1 MIRFLLKGILRDRS
15 RSLLPVIVVALGV
28 FLTVFM
34 SGWFQGIMGDMIDM
48 TARFSSG
55 HVKIMTRAYAENSD
69 QAPLDLALLDVAELT
84 GQLNEEYP
92 DMEWVSRIR
101 SGGLLDVPDENGE
114 TRGQGPAMVTAIDLV
129 SPDSKE
135 VDRLNLSDAIV
146 KGELPDQLGETLIS
160 NDFAEKFE
168 VSVGDKVTL
177 FGSTM
182 YGSMMFYT
190 FTVSGTIRFGNT
202 LLDRGA
208 IFIDI
213 KDAQLAMDMEDGAT
227 EILGYFNNQPYIDE
241 EAKALATSYNEK
253 YSLEE
258 DEFSPKMIR
267 LAEAA
272 GMADYLAIAENMV
285 SMMVFIFIIAMS
297 IVLWNT
303 GLLGGLRRY
312 SEFGVRLA
320 LGEEKKHIY
329 RTTLLEALLIGII
342 GSTVGTIFGLALSYR
357 LQAHGI
363 DFSGM
368 MDNLGVMMP
377 TVFRAVVTPSMYVVG
392 FIPGVLAT
400 VFGSA
405 LAGYAIY
412 KRKTARLFHEL
423 EV

>member
-48 TARFSSG
+48 NARFSSG
-55 HVKIMTRAYAENSD
+55 HVKIMTRAYDENSD
-69 QAPLDLALLDVAELT
+69 QAPLDLALLDVTELT
-84 GQLNEEYP
+84 EQLKKEYP
-92 DMEWVSRIR
+92 DMEWVTRIH

-114 TRGQGPAMVTAIDLV
+114 TKGQGPAMVTAIDLV
-129 SPDSKE
+129 SPNSSE
-135 VDRLNLSDAIV
+135 VERMNIPDAIV
-146 KGELPDQLGETLIS
+146 KGELPDKLGEALIS

-168 VSVGDKVTL
+168 VNVGDEVTL

-182 YGSMMFYT
+182 NGSMMFYT
-190 FTVSGTIRFGNT
+190 FTVTGTIRFGNT

-241 EAKALATSYNEK
+241 EAMALTTAYNEK

-258 DEFSPKMIR
+258 DEFSPKMLR
-267 LAEAA
+267 LSEAA
-272 GMADYLAIAENMV
+272 GMADYLAIADNMV
-285 SMMVFIFIIAMS
+285 GMMVFIFIIAMS

-329 RTTLLEALLIGII
+329 RTTLWEAVLIGII
-342 GSTVGTIFGLALSYR
+342 GSIVGTILGLAMSYR
-357 LQAHGI
+357 LQTHGI
-363 DFSGM
+363 DFSAM
-368 MDNLGVMMP
+368 MDNMGIMMP

-400 VFGSA
+400 VLGNA
-405 LAGYAIY
+405 LAGFAIY

>member
-48 TARFSSG
+48 NARFSSG
-55 HVKIMTRAYAENSD
+55 HVKIMTRAYEENSD
-69 QAPLDLALLDVAELT
+69 QAPLDLALLDVSALKE
-84 GQLNEEYP
+84 QLFEEYP
-92 DMEWVSRIR
+92 DMDWVARIR

-114 TRGQGPAMVTAIDLV
+114 TRGQGPAIVTAIDLL
-129 SPDSKE
+129 SPNSGE
-135 VDRLNLSDAIV
+135 VERMNIRDAIV
-146 KGELPDQLGETLIS
+146 KGDLPDQLGETLIS
-160 NDFAEKFE
+160 DDFAEKFN
-168 VSVGDKVTL
+168 VAVGDEVTL

-182 YGSMMFYT
+182 NGSMMFYT
-190 FTVSGTIRFGNT
+190 FKVSGTIRFGNT
-202 LLDRGA
+202 VLDRGA

-213 KDAQLAMDMEDGAT
+213 KDAQMAMDMEDGAT
-227 EILGYFNNQPYIDE
+227 EILGYFKNQPYIDE
-241 EAKALATSYNEK
+241 EALALATAYNTK
-253 YSLEE
+253 YSREE
-258 DEFSPKMIR
+258 DEFSPIMIR

-272 GMADYLAIAENMV
+272 GMADYLSIAENMV
-285 SMMVFIFIIAMS
+285 AMMVFIFIIAMS

-329 RTTLLEALLIGII
+329 RTTLLEALLIGVI
-342 GSTVGTIFGLALSYR
+342 GSTIGTIFGLALSYR
-357 LQAHGI
+357 LQVHGI

-368 MDNLGVMMP
+368 MDNIGMMMP
-377 TVFRAVVTPSMYVVG
+377 TVFRAVVTPSMFVVG
-392 FIPGVLAT
+392 FIPGVIAT
-400 VFGSA
+400 VLGSA

>member
-69 QAPLDLALLDVAELT
+69 QAPLDLALLDVTELT

-227 EILGYFNNQPYIDE
+227 EILGYFKNQPYIDE
-241 EAKALATSYNEK
+241 EAMALATSYNEK